1 MTPPPVDPTSPPSPA
16 SASPASPT
24 LDLEAA
30 LLARAL
36 LPRAISAFTLVP
48 ASERGPALAALD
60 RFLAG
65 PAPSTYLAAAR
76 HLRKAERAAALG
88 KNGGVTLGRLYD
100 EGVTLLR
107 DVPGLP
113 PELLNEMTGA
123 LPIDARAGRRLS
135 ALAELLGS
143 YCELLGRVAADTDEM
158 RRRMKTRRS
167 SRRK

>member
-1 MTPPPVDPTSPPSPA
+1 MTPPPVDPPSPA
-16 SASPASPT
+16 SPASPASPT